1 MLSFTSKQRYH
12 NSCICGRL
20 PHLGHL
26 VFDSSCSEACT
37 FLWDEEKGFIM
48 LRHVGIHLTWIVCD
62 LCNFQNKLLRFIIR
76 DRSLADWD
84 CTKCLFPLPGKQQ
97 QYLGKNKEV
106 LKKLFEK
113 YPAISETCLYTSKQ
127 K

>member
-1 MLSFTSKQRYH
+1 
-12 NSCICGRL
+12 
-20 PHLGHL
+20 
-26 VFDSSCSEACT
+26 
-37 FLWDEEKGFIM
+37 M

-84 CTKCLFPLPGKQQ
+84 RTKCLFPLPGKQQ